1 MIIIPQITSIFQ
13 RSTMDKVKLALTTIF
28 EHSLQEEGSLHNW
41 VSSLTRLDLD
51 LTKKENL
58 LLFVCCEAVEFNVV
72 KRETSCTVILPPM
85 ASVICLI
92 LCASQQNNTVTSQ
105 HQNLISFRV
114 FQPTLYS
121 YWRSS
126 CSWRVR
132 IGNFFTKSNVKFLKA
147 TSLEVLR

>member
-1 MIIIPQITSIFQ
+1 
-13 RSTMDKVKLALTTIF
+13 MDKVKLALTTIF
-28 EHSLQEEGSLHNW
+28 EHINFGNSKTHTYYREHSLQEEGSLHNW

-51 LTKKENL
+51 LTKKEKL

-85 ASVICLI
+85 ASFICLI

-114 FQPTLYS
+114 FQPTLHS

-132 IGNFFTKSNVKFLKA
+132 IGNFFTKSNVKQFSNNMC
-147 TSLEVLR
+147 T